1 MDMAVIE
8 SETSSVE
15 FGKVMMSFL
24 RNRYIIFFLPLK
36 RKKCCSHDRNV
47 NSNYCGRNL

>member
-1 MDMAVIE
+1 MAIIE

-15 FGKVMMSFL
+15 LGKVMMSFL
-24 RNRYIIFFLPLK
+24 RNTYIISCLPLK
-36 RKKCCSHDRNV
+36 RKKCCSHDRNI